1 MKTATGDSR
10 LTAIIA
16 ADERVSALTE
26 TLSKRGIS
34 ATVITNADEAL
45 DECLMNPPHLAIVG
59 SALGRMTG
67 IHFLAEL
74 LKISWKT
81 STILIADEDEET
93 IHDQT
98 EGLGILGAIK
108 STRDAEALEKLLDK
122 FFEIVATDQQ
132 SASVG
137 K

>member
-1 MKTATGDSR
+1 MNTTIGNSGLRA
-10 LTAIIA
+10 LVAVN
-16 ADERVSALTE
+16 ERVSKLTE

-34 ATVITNADEAL
+34 ATVVTDAEEAL

-59 SALGRMTG
+59 SSLGKMTG

-81 STILIADEDEET
+81 STILVSDEEEEAL
-93 IHDQT
+93 HQKT
-98 EGLGILGAIK
+98 EGLGILGAI
-108 STRDAEALEKLLDK
+108 REVNDVEGLERLLDK
-122 FFEIVATDQQ
+122 FFEIV
-132 SASVG
+132 SANQPPASPG

>member
-1 MKTATGDSR
+1 MNSTIGNSGLRA
-10 LTAIIA
+10 LVVAN
-16 ADERVSALTE
+16 ERVSKLTE

-34 ATVITNADEAL
+34 AAVITDAEEAL
-45 DECLMNPPHLAIVG
+45 DECLVNPPHLAIVG
-59 SALGRMTG
+59 SSLGRMTG

-108 STRDAEALEKLLDK
+108 SSEDSEALEKLLDK
-122 FFEIVATDQQ
+122 FLEIVVTD
-132 SASVG
+132 
-137 K
+137 